1 MSGRKEPKGEL
12 VVDLGS
18 MIEFASKGI
27 VSKTFLDTP
36 DANVGLFCMEKGQSM
51 SEHTSRMPASIHVL
65 KGRAKIKLGDEDREY
80 GPGTWIF
87 MPAKM
92 NHALLALEDFVFLLT
107 LFPHG
112 KK

>member
-1 MSGRKEPKGEL
+1 MCARKEGGEEFA
-12 VVDLGS
+12 VDLDS
-18 MIEFASKGI
+18 IIEFASKGI

-36 DANVGLFCMEKGQSM
+36 DANVGLFCMEKGQSL
-51 SEHTSRMPASIHVL
+51 SEHTSRMPATIHVL
-65 KGRAKIKLGDEDREY
+65 RGRARIKLGEEDKEY
-80 GPGTWIF
+80 GPGAWIY
-87 MPAKM
+87 MPPKL

>member
-1 MSGRKEPKGEL
+1 MIGKRETKGNL
-12 VVDLGS
+12 VVNLDS

-27 VSKTFLDTP
+27 VSKTFLDAP
-36 DANVGLFCMEKGQSM
+36 DANVGIFCMEKGQSL
-51 SEHTSRMPASIHVL
+51 SEHTSRMPAAIHVL
-65 KGRAKIKLGDEDREY
+65 RGRAKIRLGKEDGEY
-80 GPGTWIF
+80 GPGSWIY
-87 MPAKM
+87 MPARM